1 MTKSEFIKTVSDKTG
16 YTKRE
21 IATILKTMGETIT
34 DALVENQTVSFVGF
48 GSFFTRERSAR
59 NGINPRTRE
68 KIQIPARRAPDFK
81 FGTNIK
87 RAIIAHDSAANN
99 TKSKGKKKKK

>member
-16 YTKRE
+16 YTRRE
-21 IATILKTMGETIT
+21 ITTILKTMGDTIT
-34 DALVENQTVSFVGF
+34 DALIENQTVSFVGF

-59 NGINPRTRE
+59 NGINPRTHE
-68 KIQIPARRAPDFK
+68 KIQIPARRTPDFK
-81 FGTNIK
+81 FGANIK
-87 RAIIAHDSAANN
+87 RAIIAHDSATNT